1 MPTSLGF
8 WEWGCRHSTLRSY
21 LSLSMSDISYTVKC
35 VILISSRFTFMYL
48 SCICILYTGYYL
60 VCLAHFPFQILLL
73 ETSVSKL
80 EFMERVVMKCQL
92 NLFRACEANLTGGNP
107 SFQCYLTT
115 VTSLVLDSRLSFS
128 DTRCRRHRFD

>member
-1 MPTSLGF
+1 
-8 WEWGCRHSTLRSY
+8 
-21 LSLSMSDISYTVKC
+21 
-35 VILISSRFTFMYL
+35 MYL

-92 NLFRACEANLTGGNP
+92 NANYRIQSAGLYQYN
-107 SFQCYLTT
+107 L
-115 VTSLVLDSRLSFS
+115 SLLVME
-128 DTRCRRHRFD
+128 

>member
-1 MPTSLGF
+1 MPISLGF

-48 SCICILYTGYYL
+48 SCICILYTSYYL
-60 VCLAHFPFQILLL
+60 VCFAPFPFQILLL

>member
-48 SCICILYTGYYL
+48 SRICILYTGYYL